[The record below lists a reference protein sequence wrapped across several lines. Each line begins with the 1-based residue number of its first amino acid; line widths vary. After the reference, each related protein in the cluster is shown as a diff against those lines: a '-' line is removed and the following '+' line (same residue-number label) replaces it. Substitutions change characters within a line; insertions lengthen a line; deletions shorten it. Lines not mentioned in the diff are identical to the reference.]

1 MIYGVIGSASLQE
14 LFFFVVRLGNSAQPD
29 LPDLP
34 ETPAPLTNRY
44 QTNQAYLHSSNEQ
57 YERAASHQSHADTP
71 AQIRKQNSPFS
82 LDHNR

>member
-1 MIYGVIGSASLQE
+1 M
-14 LFFFVVRLGNSAQPD
+14 FFFVVRLGNSAQPD

-34 ETPAPLTNRY
+34 GTPAPLTNRY